1 MLGVAWP
8 TRLRPLARSLRGL
21 RRRRNSVQQVGVFS
35 RCVIRKAAQVWDL
48 KAERQWWSW
57 VKLNYNLWPLAN
69 KNPVQLT
76 SSIDSACPVA
86 LAMSMG
92 VFPSLFSAKEYRK
105 VETKTSKRTIAIKAQ
120 LRTNQNAN
128 TFAENAWE
136 NKTSKFVMSTRKKAW
151 DDTGGKSR
159 VGIKGGKKKV
169 WCGARKDGAVATVAS
184 GCQRQTKR
192 NW

>member
-151 DDTGGKSR
+151 DAATGGKRWSHCHR
-159 VGIKGGKKKV
+159 YQRGLPAAVKDRQKGIG
-169 WCGARKDGAVATVAS
+169 REQLS
-184 GCQRQTKR
+184 GSTC
-192 NW
+192 

>member
-1 MLGVAWP
+1 MRYTKGSAG
-8 TRLRPLARSLRGL
+8 S
-21 RRRRNSVQQVGVFS
+21 
-35 RCVIRKAAQVWDL
+35 DL

-92 VFPSLFSAKEYRK
+92 VFPSLFSVKEYRK

-120 LRTNQNAN
+120 PRTNQNAN
-128 TFAENAWE
+128 TCAENAWE
-136 NKTSKFVMSTRKKAW
+136 NKTSKFVTSTRKKAW
-151 DDTGGKSR
+151 DAATGGKRWSHCYR
-159 VGIKGGKKKV
+159 YQRGLP
-169 WCGARKDGAVATVAS
+169 ATVKDRQKGIGREQLS
-184 GCQRQTKR
+184 GSTC
-192 NW
+192 